1 MVRHTSRYCAW
12 ASNVPHLHQW
22 HCKNINYS
30 NLRLFADD
38 CLSCDKEIQ
47 IQDEI
52 KLRETSLHSMTGPKL
67 GRCNSMLRNATPREG
82 QQLDK
87 KYSLNCYTQV
97 CGSLSIHWNWVP
109 KGSEME
115 PPYHQCD
122 QQSQQITRHCVQDLW
137 PMSSWSVGLRI
148 LHPSE
153 ALTWNMPQWHG
164 TLTTSRMWKSWKAYK
179 GKQLN
184 SSLETG
190 KGLRELSHV
199 SWQTWNGPP

>member
-12 ASNVPHLHQW
+12 ASNVPHLHQR

-38 CLSCDKEIQ
+38 CLLYREISCDMEIQ

-67 GRCNSMLRNATPREG
+67 GRYNSMLRNATPREG

-97 CGSLSIHWNWVP
+97 CGSLSIHWYWIP

-137 PMSSWSVGLRI
+137 PISGWSEGLRI
-148 LHPSE
+148 L
-153 ALTWNMPQWHG
+153 LV
-164 TLTTSRMWKSWKAYK
+164 
-179 GKQLN
+179 
-184 SSLETG
+184 
-190 KGLRELSHV
+190 RELSHI
-199 SWQTWNGPP
+199 SWQIWNVPP